1 MDGTAGNVVK
11 SAGRALAI
19 LEYFDEIM
27 RPATAVEIR
36 TRLGLPPSSASALL
50 RSLVNLGYL
59 HYNTS
64 RRTYRPTLRVGLLGE
79 WTQNKY
85 LGSRSLHPLL
95 DELSYATKRLVVLGV
110 RCSLHAQYIHVVRPE
125 EPARQVMPGTLAPLT
140 RTAVGWVLISKLSDS
155 QATRLITRVNA
166 EEPAGKRISLSW
178 LKTQVQEVRD
188 TGYAFCYGH
197 VTPGVGA
204 IGMPLP
210 TANGDPP
217 VVLAVSGAGPDF
229 VAQKEDIVVAMRS
242 HVDRYLRCP
251 PPPL

>member
-27 RPATAVEIR
+27 RPAAAVEIR
-36 TRLGLPPSSASALL
+36 TRLGMPPSSASALL

-59 HYNTS
+59 HYNAS

-125 EPARQVMPGTLAPLT
+125 EPARQVMPGD
-140 RTAVGWVLISKLSDS
+140 LSAFNAHRCRLGADQ
-155 QATRLITRVNA
+155 QA
-166 EEPAGKRISLSW
+166 K
-178 LKTQVQEVRD
+178 
-188 TGYAFCYGH
+188 
-197 VTPGVGA
+197 
-204 IGMPLP
+204 
-210 TANGDPP
+210 
-217 VVLAVSGAGPDF
+217 
-229 VAQKEDIVVAMRS
+229 
-242 HVDRYLRCP
+242 
-251 PPPL
+251 